1 MQHKKILIAYQD
13 DLWVR
18 SLATYFHG
26 QGYRV
31 EIVKALSEMIRKIQN
46 GHFQVLLLDDEIE
59 GLKACDIVSLLK
71 KVNSK
76 IQVIMISSEES
87 LGPVRRLRG
96 AGIFYQAMKPV
107 DMEEIR
113 SAVQC
118 AFEKIERENE
128 KEVVFSFLIPKLAP
142 VEKRISDSCRN

>member
-18 SLATYFHG
+18 SLNTYFHG

-113 SAVQC
+113 SAVEC

-128 KEVVFSFLIPKLAP
+128 KEGFFSFLIPKLSPA
-142 VEKRISDSCRN
+142 

>member
-1 MQHKKILIAYQD
+1 MQNKKILIAYQD

-18 SLATYFHG
+18 SMTTYFHG
-26 QGYRV
+26 KGYRV
-31 EIVKALSEMIRKIQN
+31 ETAKVLSEMIRKVQKN
-46 GHFQVLLLDDEIE
+46 HFEVLLLDDEIE
-59 GLKACDIVSLLK
+59 GLKACDVVSLLK

-87 LGPVRRLRG
+87 LSLVRRLRG

-113 SAVQC
+113 SAVEC

-128 KEVVFSFLIPKLAP
+128 KEGFLSFLIPKLSPA
-142 VEKRISDSCRN
+142 

>member
-18 SLATYFHG
+18 SLTTYFHG

-31 EIVKALSEMIRKIQN
+31 ETAKALSEMIRKIQN
-46 GHFQVLLLDDEIE
+46 SHFEVLLLDDEIE
-59 GLKACDIVSLLK
+59 GLKACDIISLLK
-71 KVNSK
+71 KVNSR

-128 KEVVFSFLIPKLAP
+128 KEGFFSFLIPKLAP
-142 VEKRISDSCRN
+142 A

>member
-18 SLATYFHG
+18 SLTTYFHG

-31 EIVKALSEMIRKIQN
+31 ETAKALSEMIKKVRNDQ
-46 GHFQVLLLDDEIE
+46 HQVILLDDEIE
-59 GLKACDIVSLLK
+59 GLKACDVVSLLK

-87 LGPVRRLRG
+87 LRLVRRLRG

-118 AFEKIERENE
+118 AFEKIEKENE
-128 KEVVFSFLIPKLAP
+128 KEGFFSFLIPKLSPA
-142 VEKRISDSCRN
+142 

>member
-18 SLATYFHG
+18 SLTTYFHG

-31 EIVKALSEMIRKIQN
+31 ETAKALSEMIRKIQN

-71 KVNSK
+71 KVNPK

-113 SAVQC
+113 SAVEC

-128 KEVVFSFLIPKLAP
+128 KEGFFSFLIPKLAP
-142 VEKRISDSCRN
+142 V

>member
-1 MQHKKILIAYQD
+1 MQNKKILIAYQD

-26 QGYRV
+26 QRYRV
-31 EIVKALSEMIRKIQN
+31 ETVKVLSEMIKKVRN
-46 GHFQVLLLDDEIE
+46 GQHQVLLLDDEIE
-59 GLKACDIVSLLK
+59 GLKACDVVSLLK
-71 KVNSK
+71 KVNSR

-87 LGPVRRLRG
+87 LGPLRRLRG

-128 KEVVFSFLIPKLAP
+128 KEGFFSFLIPKLAP
-142 VEKRISDSCRN
+142 A

>member
-18 SLATYFHG
+18 SLNTYFHG

-31 EIVKALSEMIRKIQN
+31 EIVKVLSEMIKKVRN
-46 GHFQVLLLDDEIE
+46 GQHQVILLDDEIE

-71 KVNSK
+71 KVNPK

-118 AFEKIERENE
+118 AFEKIERESE
-128 KEVVFSFLIPKLAP
+128 KEGFFSFLIPKLAP
-142 VEKRISDSCRN
+142 A